1 MQNNLVGKIF
11 FVLPKVTL
19 VNCSNCKEERQQSGL
34 YVHNSRRVNLNPHG
48 KNTTTTISIKVYIEL
63 DYIIWLH

>member
-1 MQNNLVGKIF
+1 MQNNLVGEIF

-19 VNCSNCKEERQQSGL
+19 VNCSKCKEERQLSIIFLQQPGL

-48 KNTTTTISIKVYIEL
+48 KNTSRYYYKHKSV
-63 DYIIWLH
+63 H